1 MVTGTFG
8 DEPSGVSTVTL
19 MVFLSPGLESAGGV
33 EETTPVSGSIVYF
46 QPSTVSIS
54 VIGSSFSSLPK
65 EYVEPFGASWI
76 WWSTGLL
83 GPVDSTE

>member
-8 DEPSGVSTVTL
+8 EEPSGVSTVTL

-46 QPSTVSIS
+46 QPSSVIS
-54 VIGSSFSSLPK
+54 VIGLPLPSVPK
-65 EYVEPFGASWI
+65 ENFDPFGASWTL
-76 WWSTGLL
+76 WLTA
-83 GPVDSTE
+83 